1 MHLKLP
7 GANWR
12 RWTLEFNF
20 MSKAT
25 HIPAV
30 AWGERHAPGT
40 NLTRGRGAGVRILS
54 TATDLFARFGY
65 NGVSTR
71 DIASAAQVNEVT
83 VYRRYP
89 RKHDLYVAV
98 LESELQQVYFRGDLL
113 ARIAEA
119 SDGRTVLERT
129 FELLAKTL
137 MHKPEILRLL
147 QYSALDLNENFDPLV
162 RRHLGELV
170 EVLARYLEPWIK
182 RGELRCPNAKTVIL
196 TLIGILISHNSL
208 QRVFVGEGLSPDG
221 MFEAYAGFTIHEQ
234 AAPEKPVIRKQ
245 PLDTGTREISAD

>member
-1 MHLKLP
+1 MP
-7 GANWR
+7 
-12 RWTLEFNF
+12 
-20 MSKAT
+20 KAT
-25 HIPAV
+25 NSIPSTT
-30 AWGERHAPGT
+30 WREERAPGT
-40 NLTRGRGAGVRILS
+40 NGSRGRGAGVRILS

-83 VYRRYP
+83 VYRHYP

-119 SDGRTVLERT
+119 SDGPTALART

-147 QYSALDLNENFDPLV
+147 QYSALELNESFDPLV
-162 RRHLGELV
+162 RRYLGELV
-170 EVLARYLEPWIK
+170 EVLARYLEPWVK
-182 RGELRCPNAKTVIL
+182 RGELRCTNAKTVIL
-196 TLIGILISHNSL
+196 TLIGIVVSHNSL
-208 QRVFVGEGLSPDG
+208 QRVFLGEGLSPDR
-221 MFEAYAGFTIHEQ
+221 MFEAYAGFTMLEQ
-234 AAPEKPVIRKQ
+234 AAPEQPAIRQ
-245 PLDTGTREISAD
+245 QLRDTASRGISME

>member
-1 MHLKLP
+1 
-7 GANWR
+7 
-12 RWTLEFNF
+12 
-20 MSKAT
+20 MSKST
-25 HIPAV
+25 HIPAA
-30 AWGERHAPGT
+30 AWVERHAPGA
-40 NLTRGRGAGVRILS
+40 NLSRGRGAGVRILS

-83 VYRRYP
+83 IYRHYP

-137 MHKPEILRLL
+137 THKPEILRLL

-182 RGELRCPNAKTVIL
+182 RGELRCPSAKTVIL

-221 MFEAYAGFTIHEQ
+221 MFEAYAGFTIQKQ
-234 AAPEKPVIRKQ
+234 AEAEKPIIREQ
-245 PLDTGTREISAD
+245 PLDASAHEINAD